1 MASLPS
7 LKHVY
12 SVPNFDAIVQVQN
25 EIISQVC
32 SGVDEQLSDITSGDE
47 GECYMCMYIY
57 VC

>member
-25 EIISQVC
+25 EIIAQVC

-47 GECYMCMYIY
+47 GKRHMCTEWK
-57 VC
+57 